1 MPHPL
6 RCSLLAIVL
15 CASAVLACG
24 HATAAQASIAAQPA
38 AAARAAARPTADQYT
53 LWIDVRTPAE
63 FAQGHLQGAINIP
76 LDEIARQIAS
86 HAPDKDTPIAL
97 YCHSGRRS
105 GLARQILQGMGY
117 TAVSNQGSYAELM
130 RRGVQVQ

>member
-1 MPHPL
+1 MQPL
-6 RCSLLAIVL
+6 NLCQVLFSALL
-15 CASAVLACG
+15 CAGVVLSCG
-24 HATAAQASIAAQPA
+24 PATAAQASIAVQPA
-38 AAARAAARPTADQYT
+38 PAQAAAKPTAGQQT

-76 LDEIARQIAS
+76 LDEIARNIAS
-86 HAPDKDTPIAL
+86 QAPDKDTPIAL

-117 TAVSNQGSYAELM
+117 TAVSNQGSYAELL